1 MTAEE
6 LIDSK
11 YVDFHSLDN
20 GNIWEN
26 IENLMITFAKQEVEK
41 ALKAASG
48 NARMYSE
55 KDMKQFAWECVAN
68 FLSNNDNKVEIAL
81 VEVISDRINNNF
93 EKFTHVGEPKQETLD
108 EAAKKNALNELEKYK
123 PNKERFKLSCK
134 NSFLRGAKWEAE
146 QDNNKFSE
154 ENIKMCWD
162 AASSYTIGSHIDF
175 KQTHPDFK
183 EWFEKFKNK

>member
-55 KDMKQFAWECVAN
+55 KDMK
-68 FLSNNDNKVEIAL
+68 
-81 VEVISDRINNNF
+81 
-93 EKFTHVGEPKQETLD
+93 
-108 EAAKKNALNELEKYK
+108 
-123 PNKERFKLSCK
+123 
-134 NSFLRGAKWEAE
+134 
-146 QDNNKFSE
+146 
-154 ENIKMCWD
+154 MCWD